1 MLELAG
7 GVKTYRE
14 GPCPPLERDG
24 LNVPYEASIKIILIW
39 HHTSVCD
46 EPVDTNLLCEIICQV
61 IPHNL
66 ELP

>member
-24 LNVPYEASIKIILIW
+24 LNVPYEASIMIILIW
-39 HHTSVCD
+39 NHASVCD
-46 EPVDTNLLCEIICQV
+46 EPEKNANLL
-61 IPHNL
+61 
-66 ELP
+66 